1 MMRYGKDLHN
11 EFNIIL
17 NSNGGE
23 NVMMIDLEIDTTDI
37 DYEKQRASPRIT
49 IPKMKATISKR
60 KRTIK

>member
-37 DYEKQRASPRIT
+37 DYEKAKSE
-49 IPKMKATISKR
+49 PKDNNPENEGNDF
-60 KRTIK
+60 